1 MRCNIYFCFCNIQII
16 RNFNKIN
23 LIENGVDPASYT
35 DPSQAQEFIT
45 STQADLLA
53 VSIGNL
59 HGLDTDIPEVIDL
72 NILQKITDLIPSTLF
87 TLHGGSGISA
97 DQIRSAISMGI
108 VKININTDL
117 RLQFKKSLIST
128 ISTVNSEKLYDYFYP
143 VIADVKQVVI
153 AKLVQFST
161 NNKT

>member
-1 MRCNIYFCFCNIQII
+1 M
-16 RNFNKIN
+16 
-23 LIENGVDPASYT
+23 
-35 DPSQAQEFIT
+35 
-45 STQADLLA
+45 
-53 VSIGNL
+53 SIGNL

-128 ISTVNSEKLYDYFYP
+128 ISTVNSEKLYDYFNP

-153 AKLVQFST
+153 DKLVQFST
-161 NNKT
+161 T